1 MKILVVGS
9 GGREH
14 ALVWKL
20 SQSKRVNKIY
30 AAPGNGGMKDLAETV
45 NIKESNTVELAEF
58 AQKEK
63 IDLTVVGPEVS
74 LSLGI
79 VDEFNKKNL
88 KVFGPNQR
96 ASAIESSKAFAKE
109 FMKKNGIPTAGF
121 NVFDSAI
128 GAINHIRTAPFP
140 LVIKADGLAG
150 GKGVF
155 ICQDLRQAEES
166 IRIIMLENK
175 FGKSGEQ
182 VVIEEF
188 LKGREL
194 SFMAVTDGKRVIP
207 LVTSMDYKKAEENDK
222 GPNTGGMGAISPG
235 PDIDRDLYNTI
246 MNTIILPTVEGLK
259 FEGKEFKGLLY
270 AGLMIT
276 RIGPMVL
283 EYNVR
288 FGDPETQAL
297 LLRMKSDLVDLLEGA
312 SDGNLFDIPVEWS
325 EEVSGCVVLTSRG
338 YPNKFEVGKKI
349 EGLKRAKA
357 MGVEVF
363 HAGTVLK
370 EDGYYSAGGRVLNI
384 CAKGATLKETM
395 KKIYDAISFISFDNM
410 NFRQDIGRVKSNEG
424 K

>member
-1 MKILVVGS
+1 MKVLVVGS

-14 ALVWKL
+14 ALVWKI
-20 SQSKRVNKIY
+20 SQSKRVEKIY

-63 IDLTVVGPEVS
+63 IDLTVVGPEIS
-74 LSLGI
+74 LALGI
-79 VDEFNKKNL
+79 VDEFSKKNL
-88 KVFGPNQR
+88 KIFGPNQR
-96 ASAIESSKAFAKE
+96 AAVIESSKAFAKE
-109 FMKKNGIPTAGF
+109 FMKKNNIPTAGF

-128 GAINHIRTAPFP
+128 GAINHIKTAPFP

-155 ICQDLRQAEES
+155 ICQNLRQAEES
-166 IRIIMLENK
+166 IRAIMLENK

-188 LKGREL
+188 LKGQEM
-194 SFMAVTDGKRVIP
+194 SFMAFADGKRVIP
-207 LVTSMDYKKAEENDK
+207 LATSMDYKRAEENGR
-222 GPNTGGMGAISPG
+222 GPNTGGMGAISPA
-235 PDIDRDLYNTI
+235 PDISRDLYNSI
-246 MNTIILPTVEGLK
+246 MNTIILPTIEGLK
-259 FEGKEFKGLLY
+259 FEGKEFRGLLY

-297 LLRMKSDLVDLLEGA
+297 LLRLKSDLVDLLEGSA
-312 SDGNLFDIPVEWS
+312 DGNLFDIPVEWS
-325 EEVSGCVVLTSRG
+325 DEVSGCVVLISRG
-338 YPNKFEVGKKI
+338 YPNKFEIGKKI
-349 EGLKRAKA
+349 EGVKRAKA

-363 HAGTVLK
+363 HAGTTLK
-370 EDGYYSAGGRVLNI
+370 SDGYYSAGGRVLNV
-384 CAKGATLKETM
+384 CARGTTLKDTM

-410 NFRQDIGRVKSNEG
+410 NFRQDIGRKKPSEG